1 MQRTLSL
8 IGLLIVG
15 VLLLFNPD
23 TGLVT
28 AVASN
33 VAVAQPVM
41 AEAPATTGA
50 PPPPEDSSAG
60 SPPTT
65 TTALESTTSTMS
77 GTYSVLGASVP
88 SEFGPF
94 QVEIFIESGVL
105 VDVVTVSEPTD
116 RKSKRINGDAIPV
129 YEEAAI
135 STQSAEFD
143 AISGATVT
151 WGAYTASLESALVE
165 AGL

>member
-8 IGLLIVG
+8 IGLLVIG
-15 VLLLFNPD
+15 ILLLFNPD
-23 TGLVT
+23 TGMIT
-28 AVASN
+28 AVASD
-33 VAVAQPVM
+33 VAVAQPVT
-41 AEAPATTGA
+41 AEAPATTGE
-50 PPPPEDSSAG
+50 PPPSDVPTAG
-60 SPPTT
+60 SPPSTAPP
-65 TTALESTTSTMS
+65 TAL
-77 GTYSVLGASVP
+77 GTYSVLGQSVP

-94 QVEIFIESGVL
+94 QVEIVIEGGVM
-105 VDVVTVSEPTD
+105 VDVITVSEPTD
-116 RKSKRINGDAIPV
+116 RKSKRINRDAIPV

-151 WGAYTASLESALVE
+151 WGAYTASVESALDE

>member
-8 IGLLIVG
+8 IGLLVIG
-15 VLLLFNPD
+15 ILLLFNPD
-23 TGLVT
+23 TGMIT
-28 AVASN
+28 AVASD
-33 VAVAQPVM
+33 VAVAQPVT
-41 AEAPATTGA
+41 AEAPATTGE
-50 PPPPEDSSAG
+50 PPPPEVPTAG

-65 TTALESTTSTMS
+65 TTPPTTV
-77 GTYSVLGASVP
+77 GTYSVLGESVA
-88 SEFGPF
+88 SEFGLF
-94 QVEIFIESGVL
+94 QVEIIIEGGVM
-105 VDVVTVSEPTD
+105 VDVVTVSEPAD
-116 RKSKRINGDAIPV
+116 RKSKRINRDAIPV

-151 WGAYTASLESALVE
+151 WGAYTASLQSALDE

>member
-8 IGLLIVG
+8 IGLLVIG

-28 AVASN
+28 AVASD
-33 VAVAQPVM
+33 VAVAQPM
-41 AEAPATTGA
+41 TAEAPTTTGE
-50 PPPPEDSSAG
+50 PPLPEVPTAG

-65 TTALESTTSTMS
+65 TPPTTL
-77 GTYSVLGASVP
+77 GTYSVLGESIP
-88 SEFGPF
+88 SEFGLF
-94 QVEIFIESGVL
+94 QVEIVIESGAM
-105 VDVVTVSEPTD
+105 VDVITVSEPTD
-116 RKSKRINGDAIPV
+116 RKSKRINQTAIPV

-151 WGAYTASLESALVE
+151 WGAYTASLQSALDE

>member
-8 IGLLIVG
+8 IGLLVVG

-28 AVASN
+28 AVASD

-41 AEAPATTGA
+41 AEAPATTGE
-50 PPPPEDSSAG
+50 PPLPEVPAAG
-60 SPPTT
+60 SPP
-65 TTALESTTSTMS
+65 STTLPTIS
-77 GTYSVLGASVP
+77 GTYSVLGASIP
-88 SEFGPF
+88 SEFGLF
-94 QVEIFIESGVL
+94 QVEIVIESGVM
-105 VDVVTVSEPTD
+105 VDVITVSEPAD
-116 RKSKRINGDAIPV
+116 RRSKRINRDAIPV
-129 YEEAAI
+129 YEESAI

-151 WGAYTASLESALVE
+151 WGAYAASLESALVE

>member
-1 MQRTLSL
+1 MQRNLNL

-28 AVASN
+28 AVASD
-33 VAVAQPVM
+33 VAVAQPVT
-41 AEAPATTGA
+41 AEAPTTTGA
-50 PPPPEDSSAG
+50 PPSPEVPTAG

-65 TTALESTTSTMS
+65 TTTTIPTA
-77 GTYSVLGASVP
+77 TYTVFGDSIP
-88 SEFGPF
+88 SEFGLF
-94 QVEIFIESGVL
+94 QVEIVIESGVM

-116 RKSKRINGDAIPV
+116 RKSKRINTDAIPV

-135 STQSAEFD
+135 STQSADFD
-143 AISGATVT
+143 AISGATIT
-151 WGAYTASLESALVE
+151 WGAYTGSLQSALDE